1 MGLLSNQ
8 PRMFLHAEG
17 DMDSDGAAALAA
29 ARLRRAIASGSRERD
44 MAILRGIQNLRRGFP
59 MKSGVA

>member
-1 MGLLSNQ
+1 
-8 PRMFLHAEG
+8 
-17 DMDSDGAAALAA
+17 MDPDGEAALAA

-44 MAILRGIQNLRRGFP
+44 MAILREIQNLRRRFP

>member
-8 PRMFLHAEG
+8 PRMFLRAEG
-17 DMDSDGAAALAA
+17 DMDPDGEAALAA

-44 MAILRGIQNLRRGFP
+44 MAILRGIQNLRRRFP